1 MFLELY
7 RKKKERTNELTNKQ
21 ANKRTNVKRLMN
33 KQKKERN
40 EIWHKRHV
48 LLVIGKKIHYFRYY
62 VIMLGIM

>member
-40 EIWHKRHV
+40 EILHKRHV
-48 LLVIGKKIHYFRYY
+48 SLVIGKKIHYFRYY